1 MNRPAKNRFEL
12 QIKSLRG
19 FDFQHFV
26 RELYLLKY
34 GEHGFT
40 VLRDQKDKGCDGII
54 EEEKRIIACYG
65 PQEII
70 DTKKRHK
77 EFDIKVE
84 GDYGEF
90 ERNWRSKYPNWSF
103 IVNHEIDPY
112 YDAKIK
118 ALNAGARIIGLTQLM
133 SIIENLKNFQR
144 RKIGKYLNIEDEYLI
159 SDYIGEI
166 LEDLLKEDDVNDEE
180 ILYKPKSLIEITNK
194 IEINF
199 DTSEI
204 EDAKNEYGLFLED
217 GILMEI
223 ASILYGYEDKEISK
237 IKRRIIHNYDSN
249 PNGNFKSRL
258 NTMTNYYLVKYSND
272 NDDDYFFYIRAILI
286 YFFEQCL
293 IGKKTKT
300 EL

>member
-1 MNRPAKNRFEL
+1 MNSPTKNRFEL

-54 EEEKRIIACYG
+54 EEEKRVIACYG

-70 DTKKRHK
+70 DTKKRHR
-77 EFDIKVE
+77 EFDKKAE
-84 GDYGEF
+84 GDYNEF
-90 ERNWRSKYPNWSF
+90 NSNWKAQYPNWSF
-103 IVNHEIDPY
+103 VINHESDPH
-112 YDAKIK
+112 YDSKIK
-118 ALNAGARIIGLTQLM
+118 SLDDNATIIGLSQLM
-133 SIIENLKNFQR
+133 NSIENLKNFQR
-144 RKIGKYLNIEDEYLI
+144 RKIGKYLNIENEYLS

-166 LEDLLKEDDVNDEE
+166 LEDLLKENDNLDDK
-180 ILYKPKSLIEITNK
+180 ISYKPKSLVEITDK

-199 DTSEI
+199 DINEI
-204 EDAKNEYGLFLED
+204 EDAKNEYGLLLEE

-223 ASILYGYEDKEISK
+223 ANILYGYEDKEISK
-237 IKRRIIHNYDSN
+237 IKRRVIHDYDSK

-258 NTMTNYYLVKYSND
+258 KSMTDHYLVKYSNE
-272 NDDDYFFYIRAILI
+272 NDDDYLFYIRAILI

-293 IGKKTKT
+293 IGKKTGT
-300 EL
+300 EI